1 MSVPQILARVIPTC
15 FVVGAGV
22 ELFMINVDINGT
34 SFYGTAIRKEAER
47 RDEALRQRVEFY
59 ENKQH
64 LQNQTEEKRK
74 AALNYINGTSS

>member
-22 ELFMINVDINGT
+22 ELFMINVDINGV

-47 RDEALRQRVEFY
+47 RDHALKQKIEYEEAK
-59 ENKQH
+59 KQNAQKTFF
-64 LQNQTEEKRK
+64 LDGRPYRLIG
-74 AALNYINGTSS
+74 AS

>member
-34 SFYGTAIRKEAER
+34 SFYDTAIRKEAER
-47 RDEALRQRVEFY
+47 RDDALRQRVEY
-59 ENKQH
+59 LEQQKKLH
-64 LQNQTEEKRK
+64 DQTEVKRR
-74 AALNYINGTSS
+74 AALQYIGKE